1 MYVILNPDKIHI
13 KCIILYIYLWLCWV
27 SVAARGFSSSF
38 EVQGAALESQ
48 CAGFSLRWLL
58 LLGNWAPGCY
68 SFSSR
73 GSWAPEHRLNSRG
86 SWASLL
92 DAMWELLRSG
102 VKPVSPAVAGGFFTT
117 WETHFTWQ
125 LRQTNIEGEEATGYH
140 DNYIGYFLF
149 KEDL

>member
-1 MYVILNPDKIHI
+1 MYHFSYLF
-13 KCIILYIYLWLCWV
+13 IYGC
-27 SVAARGFSSSF
+27 VASPLLRRFFSSF
-38 EVQGAALESQ
+38 DVQGAALGSQ
-48 CAGFSLRWLL
+48 CAGFSLQWLL

-68 SFSSR
+68 SF
-73 GSWAPEHRLNSRG
+73 NSYG

-92 DAMWELLRSG
+92 CGMWDLSRPG
-102 VKPVSPAVAGGFFTT
+102 IKPALAGGFFTT

-140 DNYIGYFLF
+140 DHYIGYLLF